1 MHIYA
6 EQHITILT
14 QTEQAC
20 QDSGQEGLGLAV
32 GRTQTQ
38 DPGPLAQLK
47 STARAHKNSN
57 HKSSKKL
64 E

>member
-6 EQHITILT
+6 EQHITIST
-14 QTEQAC
+14 ETEQAC
-20 QDSGQEGLGLAV
+20 QDSGQEGFGLAV

-38 DPGPLAQLK
+38 DPGPLTRVK
-47 STARAHKNSN
+47 STARARKNS
-57 HKSSKKL
+57 KSQ